1 MTTTPTTGRGSKLS
15 GVGEQRGRKKEMKL
29 LVAEVELCILLQGAA
44 SGLSICFLISFAC
57 LGSSRSAEV
66 LADTLATRK
75 PNDASSSTN
84 LFEKC

>member
-44 SGLSICFLISFAC
+44 SGLSVFFLISFA
-57 LGSSRSAEV
+57 
-66 LADTLATRK
+66 
-75 PNDASSSTN
+75 
-84 LFEKC
+84 